1 MHSWLVLLPPLIVI
15 GLATLTRK
23 ISWSIFAGI
32 MAGLLILHDYSL
44 PAALQDLLCRLWKTA
59 EIDLVRSCDF
69 NSIWYLYICLFLLT
83 LTVII
88 TMISH
93 SGGAHAYGNFVMK
106 YLKQAKQA
114 EKASLLLS
122 FFFCVDDY
130 FGSLTTGSVMQPVT
144 DRFKIARVKLALLVN
159 GMAAPL
165 VVIFPISSWVAEIMM
180 QLRQSGVGLAGDA
193 GVLLLADL
201 LPFYT
206 TIIPFIFYA
215 FLAIAALWILVITRG
230 SFGLLAKHEE
240 IAYRTG
246 NLFAGKMP
254 LNRRFIEV
262 PPHILASASLT
273 DFILPIGLLFVSVF
287 LGILYF
293 GGWVSFGGQ
302 NSFVL
307 ALQKSNV
314 AAALF
319 VGSAFTFFCSALFLL
334 IRKKLH
340 AAQIPTILGEGIA
353 IMLPSIITLVLIW
366 TLSSMLKGDLATG
379 KYLASILVGS
389 VKLAYLPALF
399 FLLTA
404 LTASTMGSAW
414 GALGI
419 YVSIAVPM
427 LVSLSGVAIP
437 TETSQLPLILPLIGG
452 IISGAVIGNH
462 LSPISDTMLMSS
474 SSSSAYH
481 IDLVRVQCT
490 FTLPIIIS
498 ATTSFLFAGI
508 ATTNNLG
515 YWTASLGGL
524 GIGLICLLAL
534 FKALSFWTKH
544 KATKN

>member
-15 GLATLTRK
+15 ALATVTRK

-32 MAGLLILHDYSL
+32 ISGLLILHDYSL
-44 PAALQDLLCRLWKTA
+44 PAALQDLLQRLWKTA
-59 EIDLVRSCDF
+59 EIDLVRNGDF
-69 NSIWYLYICLFLLT
+69 TSIWYLYICLFLLT

-88 TMISH
+88 TMIGY

-106 YLKQAKQA
+106 YLKRPKQA

-122 FFFCVDDY
+122 LFFCVDDY

-180 QLRQSGVGLAGDA
+180 QLRQSGVGLAGDS

-201 LPFYT
+201 LPFYV

-215 FLAIAALWILVITRG
+215 FLAIAALWLLVITRN

-240 IAYRTG
+240 IATRTS

-254 LNRRFIEV
+254 INRRFIEV
-262 PPHILASASLT
+262 PPHILAHASLI
-273 DFILPIGLLFVSVF
+273 DFILPISLLFMSVF
-287 LGILYF
+287 IGILYF
-293 GGWVSFGGQ
+293 GGWTSFGGQ
-302 NSFVL
+302 HSFVL

-319 VGSAFTFFCSALFLL
+319 TGACFTFLCSSLFLL
-334 IRKKLH
+334 IRSKLRIS
-340 AAQIPTILGEGIA
+340 QIPTIIGEGVA
-353 IMLPSIITLVLIW
+353 IMLPSVITLVLIW
-366 TLSSMLKGDLATG
+366 TLSAMLKGDLATG

-427 LVSLSGVAIP
+427 LVSLSGVIIP
-437 TETSQLPLILPLIGG
+437 TTAIQLPLILPLVGG

-474 SSSSAYH
+474 SSSGAYH
-481 IDLVRVQCT
+481 IDLVRVQCA
-490 FTLPIIIS
+490 FTIPIIIA
-498 ATTSFLFAGI
+498 ATAAFLFAGI

-515 YWTASLGGL
+515 YWPASLGGL
-524 GIGLICLLAL
+524 GIGLVCLLLL
-534 FKALSFWTKH
+534 FKILSLWTKR
-544 KATKN
+544 KVTKV

>member
-15 GLATLTRK
+15 GLAILTRK

-44 PAALQDLLCRLWKTA
+44 PAALQDFLCRLWQTA
-59 EIDLVRSCDF
+59 EIDLVRTCDF

-88 TMISH
+88 TMIGH

-106 YLKQAKQA
+106 YLKRGKQA

-165 VVIFPISSWVAEIMM
+165 VVVFPISSWVAEIMM
-180 QLRQSGVGLAGDA
+180 QLRQSGVGLKGDS

-206 TIIPFIFYA
+206 TVIPFIFYA
-215 FLAIAALWILVITRG
+215 FLAIAALWILVITG
-230 SFGLLAKHEE
+230 NSFGLLAKHEE
-240 IAYRTG
+240 VACRTG

-262 PPHILASASLT
+262 PPHILASASLI
-273 DFILPIGLLFVSVF
+273 DFILPISLLFISVF
-287 LGILYF
+287 VGILYF
-293 GGWVSFGGQ
+293 GEWVTFGGQ
-302 NSFVL
+302 HSFIL

-319 VGSAFTFFCSALFLL
+319 AGSAFTFFCSTLFLL
-334 IRKKLH
+334 ARQKLR
-340 AAQIPTILGEGIA
+340 ATQIPTILGEGIA

-419 YVSIAVPM
+419 YISIAVPM
-427 LVSLSGVAIP
+427 LVTLSGVAIP

-474 SSSSAYH
+474 SSSGAYH

-498 ATTSFLFAGI
+498 ATASFLFAGI
-508 ATTNNLG
+508 ATTNNFG

-524 GIGLICLLAL
+524 GIGLISLLAL
-534 FKALSFWTKH
+534 FKVLSIWTKH